1 MSVAPILRDAHAV
14 QEMKILVPKTD
25 AIETKKQ
32 QFEYMQLCT
41 HVFVKKKVFSK
52 SCAEMQSLS
61 SACT

>member
-1 MSVAPILRDAHAV
+1 MSVAPSLRDAHAV

-41 HVFVKKKVFSK
+41 HLFST
-52 SCAEMQSLS
+52 SFAEMQSLS
-61 SACT
+61 FAST